1 MNDIDC
7 GNKSLAYLFF
17 FNRMWRID
25 MYYIAIIRV
34 IFFTLWEFWSRKLI
48 GLSECKT
55 MLYLQAHVTMFVY
68 NQLFSACAAF
78 RISCQCLSHT
88 IFFLFFLLFSPFFL
102 LLSISGLFIFVLICL
117 PIFLISLWL
126 AFSKRLSSLT
136 FKRFNQNKCM
146 FSIIIMRFRS

>member
-88 IFFLFFLLFSPFFL
+88 IFFLFFLLFSPFFFAV
-102 LLSISGLFIFVLICL
+102 IHFGPVYICL
-117 PIFLISLWL
+117 DMPTNILNIVMISIF
-126 AFSKRLSSLT
+126 KT
-136 FKRFNQNKCM
+136 
-146 FSIIIMRFRS
+146 IIIINL